1 MKTGVLVVAM
11 AIAAV
16 ALGLAMKQC
25 DGGTTPSPETKK
37 IAHS

>member
-25 DGGTTPSPETKK
+25 DGGKPPSPETKK
-37 IAHS
+37 IAHQ